1 MRLNEYFDK
10 IFCINLDKRIDKW
23 LLSKKEFQKHDLIV
37 DRFIAIEGNPDK
49 IKTHLTDGGVGCT
62 ISHLE
67 VFKLSK
73 LLNLK
78 NVLIL
83 EDDVDFI
90 DDLNDRFNEY
100 YKQIHENWGLL
111 YLGGNHNGMPI
122 QKISENMAMI
132 TNTYTTHAYAVN
144 NNIYDELI
152 NTFFGISDIADILLA
167 KVQNKLKNS
176 YVFQPHLA
184 WQKPGYSDVLN
195 VYADYDFL
203 KTGFFKTM

>member
-83 EDDVDFI
+83 EDDVEFI

-132 TNTYTTHAYAVN
+132 TNT
-144 NNIYDELI
+144 ISSFLI
-152 NTFFGISDIADILLA
+152 STPFPFLPLFGLMAEEFYFPCRSVPCVHTILYLLICSRS
-167 KVQNKLKNS
+167 KLRMPVSSANLFS
-176 YVFQPHLA
+176 I
-184 WQKPGYSDVLN
+184 
-195 VYADYDFL
+195 
-203 KTGFFKTM
+203 